1 MENGIECVKL
11 VLNKLVAIVNII
23 ESVDERFLSK
33 NAICE
38 VYKLNEVLMD
48 KVVILNESFISNE
61 DKSKMVEDIINI
73 RMIISGI
80 MIKLGI
86 W

>member
-48 KVVILNESFISNE
+48 KVVILNEYFISNE